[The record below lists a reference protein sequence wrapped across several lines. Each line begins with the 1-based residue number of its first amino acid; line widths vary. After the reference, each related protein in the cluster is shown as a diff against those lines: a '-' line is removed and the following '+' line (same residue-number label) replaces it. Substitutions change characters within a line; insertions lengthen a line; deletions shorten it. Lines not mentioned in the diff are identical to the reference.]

1 MELRY
6 YPDEKTVRQA
16 VANDDP
22 LLVLVAFDGSE
33 ALAANVDDALEH
45 AVLLRKLGLRD
56 TRIDSYFRIVLNKAG
71 ADWTF
76 VCPSDYRGIP
86 NRERRIEAFYNDGIG
101 AIAAAIKALGL
112 ADVPVQIPA
121 RYRRHFDTL
130 SNGS

>member
-1 MELRY
+1 MKLRY
-6 YPDEKTVRQA
+6 YPDEKTLRQA

-86 NRERRIEAFYNDGIG
+86 NRERRIEAFYSDGIG

-112 ADVPVQIPA
+112 PDVPVQIPA

-130 SNGS
+130 SSGK